1 MNRDQ
6 KAAFID
12 NVAERIEGANAIF
25 AVDYRGISVPQ
36 VAELRAKLGEAD
48 ASFQV
53 VKNTLT
59 QLALDKADGAGKPGV
74 TDLKAFLAGPT
85 AFTYVTGDVALA
97 VKAIA
102 NFTKEYELLSYKG
115 GIMDGQII
123 TTEQFTALTK
133 LPSRDVLHGQLVGM
147 IATPITGVV
156 RTLNALISGLA
167 IQLGQI
173 AEKGLVT
180 GEAKPAEPAAAP
192 AAAEPEP
199 EAKAEADAPVEAEAD
214 APVEAEADAPAEA
227 EAEVAA
233 PAEAPAEAE
242 ADVPAEAESEPDVE
256 AESDGDSPVEPTA
269 EAETDEESSE

>member
-12 NVAERIEGANAIF
+12 NVAERVEGANAIF

-59 QLALDKADGAGKPGV
+59 LRALDKADSAGKPGV
-74 TDLKAFLAGPT
+74 TDLKEFLEGPT

-102 NFTKEYELLSYKG
+102 NFTKEYELLTYKG
-115 GIMDGQII
+115 GIMDGQVI

-133 LPSRDVLHGQLVGM
+133 LPSRDVLNGQLVGM
-147 IATPITGVV
+147 LAAPITGVV

-173 AEKGLVT
+173 AEQGLV
-180 GEAKPAEPAAAP
+180 GNAAKPAADAPEAKPV
-192 AAAEPEP
+192 
-199 EAKAEADAPVEAEAD
+199 ADAPEATDAADTAD
-214 APVEAEADAPAEA
+214 APDTADT
-227 EAEVAA
+227 
-233 PAEAPAEAE
+233 
-242 ADVPAEAESEPDVE
+242 ADD
-256 AESDGDSPVEPTA
+256 T
-269 EAETDEESSE
+269 ESSS

>member
-12 NVAERIEGANAIF
+12 NVAERVEGANAIF

-59 QLALDKADGAGKPGV
+59 LRALDKADGAGKAGV
-74 TDLKAFLAGPT
+74 TDLKEFLEGPT

-102 NFTKEYELLSYKG
+102 NFTKQYDLLTYKG
-115 GIMDGQII
+115 GIMDGQVI

-133 LPSRDVLHGQLVGM
+133 LPSRDVLNGQLVSM
-147 IATPITGVV
+147 IAAPITGVV

-180 GEAKPAEPAAAP
+180 GESEPAEPPAKAEAP
-192 AAAEPEP
+192 PEP
-199 EAKAEADAPVEAEAD
+199 EASPESEAEAP
-214 APVEAEADAPAEA
+214 AEPEAAVADKPPAEA
-227 EAEVAA
+227 EAEG
-233 PAEAPAEAE
+233 EAPAEDAPTDDAP
-242 ADVPAEAESEPDVE
+242 ADEETVDA
-256 AESDGDSPVEPTA
+256 PTA
-269 EAETDEESSE
+269 EADSPADDEAPAEPPADAPEDPDSSS